1 MSLFSFLQQTWHSML
16 GIETTTIAKNASGTS
31 LYSLKR
37 TLNPGSRKVDRMRH
51 KLEIL
56 NKSRKTT
63 TSIKKHVNFNRREFA
78 CPCCGLDDVSDDLL
92 EALQIVRDAL
102 GVPITVTSGVRCL
115 VHNTELGSGK
125 GSSHI
130 KGLAADIAVPSS
142 GYGFLLMKAVFE
154 SGKFARVGYGKQGKT
169 LICHLDIDKKK
180 AQNVLWGY

>member
-1 MSLFSFLQQTWHSML
+1 MPLFSFLRQIWLSML
-16 GIETTTIAKNASGTS
+16 GIETTTIAKNVSGTS

-51 KLEIL
+51 KLEIS
-56 NKSRKTT
+56 NKLRKTT

-102 GVPITVTSGVRCL
+102 GVPITVTSGVRCAS
-115 VHNTELGSGK
+115 HNSHIGSGK
-125 GSSHI
+125 ESSHI

-154 SGKFARVGYGKQGKT
+154 SGKFVRVGYGKQGKT